1 MKLETCF
8 IPPSSLRSR
17 IKLHRLKFPMYAVQV
32 SFFVQPP
39 YCTSNSSSF
48 FLFFFLYLCGPLN
61 SHGSSSL
68 SFRRLTHCVFRS
80 LGFLPSSTPS
90 PWRQGDIILVYDNPG
105 YHTPVPP
112 LSCVCADLVH
122 HEYIFCFFYSI
133 SNIETCT
140 LHRLLDLLDSN
151 LSPMKDASSQS
162 SLHIGLLK
170 NFNKVRGR
178 PSTATSNHWNLHAP
192 LDHP

>member
-1 MKLETCF
+1 MKLETCLV
-8 IPPSSLRSR
+8 PPSSR
-17 IKLHRLKFPMYAVQV
+17 IKLHRLESPVYAVRV

-39 YCTSNSSSF
+39 CCTSTSSSF
-48 FLFFFLYLCGPLN
+48 FLFFFLYLSGPLN
-61 SHGSSSL
+61 SHGSSL
-68 SFRRLTHCVFRS
+68 FFRRLTHCVFRS
-80 LGFLPSSTPS
+80 LGFLPLSTPF
-90 PWRQGDIILVYDNPG
+90 PCRHRR

-112 LSCVCADLVH
+112 LSCVCAYLVH

-133 SNIETCT
+133 SNVETYT

-170 NFNKVRGR
+170 NFDKVRGR
-178 PSTATSNHWNLHAP
+178 PGTATGNHWNLHAL